1 MDADVCDWFLF
12 FPINQSQTSRLYH
25 NDISEE
31 PVAPIFNVEVFF
43 FSEHIGSY
51 VLCNACDGTP
61 YVPCNVCDGTPYVPC
76 NVCDGTPYIPCNVCG
91 STS

>member
-61 YVPCNVCDGTPYVPC
+61 PCPL
-76 NVCDGTPYIPCNVCG
+76 
-91 STS
+91 